1 MTGIGNISSR
11 NISALP
17 QAASKAATTSNFAPL
32 VSTAL
37 NAIATTA
44 VPASTVCAVSKEGL
58 GELSKLGRDTYH
70 ALGTA
75 ANSTASFVNRSIDT
89 VEHDLKA
96 AGQAIS
102 NTVNEGI
109 HDVQA
114 AAHYVGEKLSDA
126 EEAISDGVASVAHSV
141 GDAVDAAEGYI
152 GHAVI
157 AGVNAFNKI
166 V

>member
-1 MTGIGNISSR
+1 MTGINNISR

-17 QAASKAATTSNFAPL
+17 QAAAKPSASGNFAPL
-32 VSTAL
+32 VSSAL

-44 VPASTVCAVSKEGL
+44 VPSSTVCAVSKEGL
-58 GELSKLGRDTYH
+58 GELSKITRDTYH

-75 ANSTASFVNRSIDT
+75 ANATASFVNRSIDT
-89 VEHDLKA
+89 VEHA
-96 AGQAIS
+96 
-102 NTVNEGI
+102 VNEGI
-109 HDVQA
+109 SDVKA

-126 EEAISDGVASVAHSV
+126 EEAIEDGMSSVAHTV
-141 GDAVDAAEGYI
+141 GKAVDTAENYV

>member
-1 MTGIGNISSR
+1 MTGISNISSR
-11 NISALP
+11 QISALP
-17 QAASKAATTSNFAPL
+17 QAAKSSASGNFAPL
-32 VSTAL
+32 VSSAL

-44 VPASTVCAVSKEGL
+44 VPSSAVCAVSKEGL
-58 GELSKLGRDTYH
+58 GELSKITRDTYH

-89 VEHDLKA
+89 VEHDLKQ

-109 HDVQA
+109 QDVKA
-114 AAHYVGEKLSDA
+114 AAHYVGEKLGDA
-126 EEAISDGVASVAHSV
+126 EEAVEEGVSAVAHGV
-141 GDAVDAAEGYI
+141 GDAIDAAEGYI

-157 AGVNAFNKI
+157 AGVNAFNKF